1 MATSRPFAYNT
12 GSSIAGALQYG
23 NIAVGS
29 ASLAYED
36 LDPGGLQWWN
46 GPDEDLGYV
55 IAYPILGGGRSTPT
69 GVDAYLGFQRSPSKT
84 DNSFVDTVNYY
95 YGQSFTTGLQA
106 FTYVSS
112 SGFWTNWSGI
122 DTSGLILNWDIQN
135 VSSYGGSGTTITD
148 LQSNS
153 NGTLVGTID
162 YISGTPNYLNVQ
174 GGTTEYI
181 VSATNLNSKLSPANT
196 GTSISH
202 FVWVYPTGNGV
213 IVNEQ
218 GTTTPAVSWHDTQIE
233 IVSGALKF
241 RLWNLA
247 SPYLTSNTSLT
258 LNTWNYIGLTY
269 DGTTFRGY
277 LNGVQVASTSPFT
290 RLVPYNYG
298 SGLYYSLG
306 ATDAVTNMGD
316 GNGATFRF
324 GAFQVYNRGLSS
336 TEVLNNYNAT
346 KGNYG
351 L

>member
-12 GSSIAGALQYG
+12 GSAIAGAMQTG
-23 NIAVGS
+23 
-29 ASLAYED
+29 SLAIGTASIAWQD
-36 LDPGGLQWWN
+36 IQPGDVQWWN

-55 IAYPILGGGRSTPT
+55 IAFPVPSGDVPTPT
-69 GVDAYLGFQRSPSKT
+69 NISASIRFKRSATKT
-84 DNSFVDTVNYY
+84 DDSFISLVNNSYN
-95 YGQSFTTGLQA
+95 QSFTTGQQCYSYI
-106 FTYVSS
+106 TSSQYWTSYVPLV
-112 SGFWTNWSGI
+112 
-122 DTSGLILNWDIQN
+122 TSGLILNWDIQN
-135 VSSYGGSGTTITD
+135 ASSYGGTGTTITD
-148 LQSNS
+148 LQGNS

-162 YISGTPNYLNVQ
+162 YTSGTPNYLNVQ

-181 VSATNLNSKLSPANT
+181 VSATNLNPYLSPANT

-218 GTTTPAVSWHDTQIE
+218 GTTTPATSWHDTQIE

-290 RLVPYNYG
+290 RLSPGNNG
-298 SGLYYSLG
+298 AGLYYSLG
-306 ATDAVTNMGD
+306 ATDTITNMGD

-324 GAFQVYNRGLSS
+324 GAFQVYNKGLSS